1 MIGVHFTLPDNRWRG
16 PQNVLSTF
24 TFETIQ
30 VTYPSVNNINIAPV
44 FRNIVEIRI
53 GTMLEKTLKEMAY
66 ELAPIGIVVTENR
79 IIRSCNNCFADMFG
93 YLPDELK
100 DSSFEALYPSNEE
113 FMKIKNIG
121 VEALRDTN
129 QYTDVRIMARRDGTL
144 FWCRVRGYTMTREDP
159 LQNAVWSFADLSDT
173 RPYQGLTTRERQ
185 IVMHI
190 GEGRTSKEIARIL
203 EISPRT
209 VEVYRAKLLKKFGVK
224 NMAELLQRA
233 GGFPA

>member
-1 MIGVHFTLPDNRWRG
+1 MVFC
-16 PQNVLSTF
+16 TF
-24 TFETIQ
+24 ILELIR
-30 VTYPSVNNINIAPV
+30 VAYPSLTDINISPNPH
-44 FRNIVEIRI
+44 NIVEIRI
-53 GTMLEKTLKEMAY
+53 STMQKKSLNELAF

-79 IIRSCNNCFADMFG
+79 VIRSCNNCFAEMFG
-93 YLPDELK
+93 YVPEELK
-100 DSSFEALYPSNEE
+100 NNSFEALYPSSEE
-113 FMKIKNIG
+113 FAKIKNIG
-121 VEALRDTN
+121 VEALRNTN
-129 QYTDVRIMARRDGTL
+129 QYTDERIMARRDGTL
-144 FWCRVRGYTMTREDP
+144 FWCRVRGHTMTRENP

-224 NMAELLQRA
+224 NMAELLLRA
-233 GGFPA
+233 GGLPT